1 MSIAVLVVLCGAA
14 GALAVLG
21 PERAPQSFSGSFGAD
36 GTLRLSVGFWM
47 LLVVSAGSL
56 LGNLHR
62 IVRERTTVSREG
74 LVLAGRRTRRV
85 AWPPSRSYFFLRTR
99 RRHLGHAEACAWLL
113 DPAGMALRVPGTRRL
128 SRDEDRALLAAA
140 AAVQTIWEWGVTR
153 AVAYDDGSYC
163 PAPNDAIEQER
174 RASGRRVSYLT
185 SCGIVPGTGAHPG
198 AL

>member
-1 MSIAVLVVLCGAA
+1 
-14 GALAVLG
+14 
-21 PERAPQSFSGSFGAD
+21 
-36 GTLRLSVGFWM
+36 
-47 LLVVSAGSL
+47 
-56 LGNLHR
+56 
-62 IVRERTTVSREG
+62 
-74 LVLAGRRTRRV
+74 
-85 AWPPSRSYFFLRTR
+85 
-99 RRHLGHAEACAWLL
+99 
-113 DPAGMALRVPGTRRL
+113 MALRVPGTRRL